1 MRITQTNFYKKL
13 LGRLGEKKAEKFLKR
28 KKYKIIERNYRTKFA
43 ECDLIA
49 LYGNLLVFVEVKTR
63 SSIAYGNPAD
73 AVDYNKQRKYVKL
86 AEYYLMVNNEYK
98 NCSVRFDVVEIL
110 NDDIN
115 HLEGAFYADDV

>member
-1 MRITQTNFYKKL
+1 M
-13 LGRLGEKKAEKFLKR
+13 GRLGEKKAEKFLKR

-49 LYGNLLVFVEVKTR
+49 LYGNLLVFIEVKTR

-98 NCSVRFDVVEIL
+98 NFSVRFDVVEIL